1 MPESTARTSNHYYR
15 LLVFW
20 IGIIATIAYR
30 IIVVLNYYSAF
41 WVEVAWYIGTIGFV
55 WYFAH
60 RFRVENARERLIQE
74 KKLTYK
80 ITNNKKL
87 ADDEREAL
95 VYILKSLRSSKARWN
110 YIVIFICSALALI
123 YGVYID
129 WLNWL
134 K

>member
-1 MPESTARTSNHYYR
+1 MSNARTSNHYYR

-20 IGIIATIAYR
+20 VGIIATVAYR
-30 IIVVLNYYSAF
+30 VIVVLNYYSAF
-41 WVEVAWYIGTIGFV
+41 WVEVAWYIGTVGFV

-60 RFRVENARERLIQE
+60 RFRVENNRERLIQK
-74 KKLTYK
+74 KKLAYK
-80 ITNNKKL
+80 IANNKKL

-110 YIVIFICSALALI
+110 YIVIFICSALALM
-123 YGVYID
+123 YGVYVDLI
-129 WLNWL
+129 NFL